1 MKFILISTDNGIYG
15 DEEGRKLTLEFEAD
29 SVDDVLVE
37 ITSFLKGCGF
47 NNGNIVEEVIEDDLN
62 DEWVWNAGD
71 DDEEYTTQPSFEV
84 SFSDNIL
91 GSALQE
97 VSLNIGSSDVVIED
111 ETTDEI
117 LHVRV

>member
-1 MKFILISTDNGIYG
+1 MKFILTFIDNGIYG
-15 DEEGRKLTLEFEAD
+15 DEEGRKLTLEFEAEYTEE
-29 SVDDVLVE
+29 VLAEV
-37 ITSFLKGCGF
+37 TNFLKGCGF
-47 NNGNIVEEVIEDDLN
+47 NSGNIVEEVIEDDLN

-71 DDEEYTTQPSFEV
+71 DEEEYTTQPSFEV